1 MGAILVGVLLIIFA
15 VFAVLPFSWSLDWA
29 NDVIRFIKGGL
40 PVLSVIIGLISS
52 FVGVADIK
60 DKIQVRREDNQEHEA
75 IDENS
80 GGSGESE
87 GNK

>member
-1 MGAILVGVLLIIFA
+1 M
-15 VFAVLPFSWSLDWA
+15 
-29 NDVIRFIKGGL
+29 
-40 PVLSVIIGLISS
+40 PVLSVIIGLISF

-80 GGSGESE
+80 GGSGERE